1 MIEGTLI
8 FEAKNVNKNFKLN
21 SSFESVLTRFLVG
34 KKTKMVKAVQ
44 DLSLAVSKGETLG
57 IVGESGCGKS
67 TLARM
72 MSGIIPASSGEM
84 HYKGNC
90 FNQFLAN
97 PREAL
102 KVQMVFQ
109 DPLSSINP
117 RHKVLHII
125 GEAPV
130 AHGIIKKAQMRDY
143 VVAQLETVGLSP
155 DYVNRFPHQFSGGQ
169 RQRISIARALAVKP
183 EFLICDEAVAAL
195 DVSVQAQIIN
205 LLMDIKR
212 QFDLTVVF
220 ISHDLSVIRH
230 FCNRVLVMYLGRT
243 VEIAKTA
250 ELFNN
255 PIHPYTRTLIAG
267 MPRISLHRREFLPIT
282 GEIPSPLNP
291 PSGCAF
297 HTRCPDKTSECIRQS
312 PPLVKISKSRSHACL
327 NVRRGINT

>member
-1 MIEGTLI
+1 MKGVDII
-8 FEAKNVNKNFKLN
+8 FEAKNVNKT
-21 SSFESVLTRFLVG
+21 FESNSGFAGALPARLFG
-34 KKTKMVKAVQ
+34 KKTKVVKAVQ
-44 DLSLAVSKGETLG
+44 DFSLEVSKGETIG

-72 MSGIIPASSGEM
+72 MAGIIPATSGAM
-84 HYKGNC
+84 HYDGDD
-90 FNQFLAN
+90 FNKFLADSKK
-97 PREAL
+97 AL

-117 RHKVLHII
+117 RHKVLNII

-130 AHGIIKKAQMRDY
+130 AHGIIKRAQMRDY
-143 VVAQLETVGLSP
+143 VVAQMGTVGLSP
-155 DYVNRFPHQFSGGQ
+155 DFINRYPHQFSGGQ

-212 QFDLTVVF
+212 KFDLTVIF

-230 FCNRVLVMYLGRT
+230 FCYRVLVMYLGRT
-243 VEIAKTA
+243 VEIAETS

-255 PIHPYTRTLIAG
+255 PLHPYTRTLIAG
-267 MPRISLHRREFLPIT
+267 MPRISLDRRDFLPIT

-297 HTRCPDKTSECIRQS
+297 HTRCPEQTAECRRRC
-312 PPLVKISKSRSHACL
+312 PPLFKISESRSHACL
-327 NVRRGINT
+327 KVDGGNCS

>member
-1 MIEGTLI
+1 M
-8 FEAKNVNKNFKLN
+8 
-21 SSFESVLTRFLVG
+21 
-34 KKTKMVKAVQ
+34 
-44 DLSLAVSKGETLG
+44 
-57 IVGESGCGKS
+57 
-67 TLARM
+67 
-72 MSGIIPASSGEM
+72 
-84 HYKGNC
+84 
-90 FNQFLAN
+90 
-97 PREAL
+97 
-102 KVQMVFQ
+102 
-109 DPLSSINP
+109 
-117 RHKVLHII
+117 
-125 GEAPV
+125 

-143 VVAQLETVGLSP
+143 VVAQMETVGLSP

-255 PIHPYTRTLIAG
+255 G
-267 MPRISLHRREFLPIT
+267 
-282 GEIPSPLNP
+282 
-291 PSGCAF
+291 
-297 HTRCPDKTSECIRQS
+297 
-312 PPLVKISKSRSHACL
+312 
-327 NVRRGINT
+327 